1 MKILFAADGS
11 AYTQRALDYLVMH
24 DWLRAGNQICVFYA
38 ALPVPHRAADMAGR
52 ALTHHYYEDEAEQ
65 VMRPIRER
73 LAGAHIEAEYAHVAG
88 HTAESIVQKAEAGGF
103 DLIVMGSHG
112 HGALAGVVMG
122 SVATR
127 VLASCKVP
135 VLLIR

>member
-11 AYTQRALDYLVMH
+11 EFTRRALDYLLTH
-24 DWLRAGNQICVFYA
+24 DWLRAGNAISVFTA
-38 ALPVPHRAADMAGR
+38 VMPVPHRAAAMAGP
-52 ALTHHYYEDEAEQ
+52 ALTHQYYEDDAEQ
-65 VMRPIRER
+65 VLRPIRER
-73 LAGAHIEAEYAHVAG
+73 LAGTSVDVEYAHVVG
-88 HTAESIVQKAEAGGF
+88 RSAEAIVHKAEAGRF